1 MVNKSFIVIILTIVV
16 LGVIFYL
23 LGNCSKEGFQGNNE
37 GNNSDKP
44 VRYFADV
51 DTGDDY
57 DNDFMTTN
65 ITKIKNVDVEDG
77 RLKMFKFDGIYTNNV

>member
-1 MVNKSFIVIILTIVV
+1 MVNKSFIVIILTIVI

-23 LGNCSKEGFQGNNE
+23 LGNCSREGFQ

-44 VRYFADV
+44 VRFFADV

-57 DNDFMTTN
+57 DNDFMSTN
-65 ITKIKNVDVEDG
+65 ITKIKNIHP
-77 RLKMFKFDGIYTNNV
+77 LTKMMGLILDTHWMETL